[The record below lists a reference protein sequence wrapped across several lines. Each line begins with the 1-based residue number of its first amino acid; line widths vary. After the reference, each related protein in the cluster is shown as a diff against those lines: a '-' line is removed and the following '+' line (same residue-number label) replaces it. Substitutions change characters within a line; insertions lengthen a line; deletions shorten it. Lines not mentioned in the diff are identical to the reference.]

1 MFTTGGTTVESFAN
15 GDSAACGASMGNGNS
30 WSSGNSAGRDYA
42 RDSQGIGMMMF
53 PHLYQHAMN
62 WG

>member
-1 MFTTGGTTVESFAN
+1 MESFAN
-15 GDSAACGASMGNGNS
+15 GDSTANGQSM
-30 WSSGNSAGRDYA
+30 SSGDSIQGGQSTDRDYA

-53 PHLYQHAMN
+53 PHMYQHAMN